1 MNGLE
6 TGKICRL
13 LIAVFVV
20 LNIMFLLL
28 YYSELNGAGKLTLE
42 FAQNVA
48 ENLSKRGISVT
59 ADTFV
64 LELPENGIY
73 MLELPDRHDS
83 AKNTANNISVSE
95 FKGISSEIVSFE
107 IPDGVSMSIYDSKQ
121 DTSELA
127 KLQIKF
133 EDFGI
138 QYANALYAG
147 QTDSDD
153 GVSQSISEL
162 SGKQKQR
169 LDAFVNA
176 LNSDGT
182 FGYRIMS
189 LENRGF
195 YVIAEI
201 CQTAGGTDITGMTMK
216 ISISAEDYDIMSA
229 SGNWITFPVSA
240 KYTDSLTDGINI
252 IYKLDLENVSAV
264 NSERIVYS
272 ARNVRE
278 NVMYLVPVWEISYNN
293 ADSDELMAYID
304 ALN

>member
-1 MNGLE
+1 
-6 TGKICRL
+6 
-13 LIAVFVV
+13 
-20 LNIMFLLL
+20 
-28 YYSELNGAGKLTLE
+28 
-42 FAQNVA
+42 
-48 ENLSKRGISVT
+48 
-59 ADTFV
+59 
-64 LELPENGIY
+64 
-73 MLELPDRHDS
+73 
-83 AKNTANNISVSE
+83 
-95 FKGISSEIVSFE
+95 
-107 IPDGVSMSIYDSKQ
+107 
-121 DTSELA
+121 
-127 KLQIKF
+127 
-133 EDFGI
+133 
-138 QYANALYAG
+138 
-147 QTDSDD
+147 
-153 GVSQSISEL
+153 
-162 SGKQKQR
+162 
-169 LDAFVNA
+169 
-176 LNSDGT
+176 
-182 FGYRIMS
+182 MS